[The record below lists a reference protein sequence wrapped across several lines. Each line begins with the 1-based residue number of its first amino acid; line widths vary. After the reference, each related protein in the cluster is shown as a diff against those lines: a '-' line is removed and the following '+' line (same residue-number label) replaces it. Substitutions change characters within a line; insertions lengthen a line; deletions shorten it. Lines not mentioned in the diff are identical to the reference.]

1 MYRLHA
7 IVLILC
13 GILITISRGD
23 TIEDGTK
30 QTQSQFCKNVRSQHS
45 LNIQEITG
53 LWYGS
58 EIIAHTESSP
68 GTYYYDTCVLIHLT
82 DITQQMAATTE
93 RAYAHGGSY
102 KKSPHLRQD
111 PHNRYLRL
119 AWNERENDLEYTLNY
134 TEANPGLWMSIGDQ
148 RGTMLDLQYS
158 QFRGTIQVAKAVHDH
173 IVLTFC
179 DFKVNSTF
187 FTIVLTRQKQGLGED
202 GLRSI
207 RSLLARRGLAT
218 DSIRKVCSSS
228 ATHIISSMT
237 LSIILSMFL
246 FLRSN

>member
-1 MYRLHA
+1 M
-7 IVLILC
+7 
-13 GILITISRGD
+13 
-23 TIEDGTK
+23 
-30 QTQSQFCKNVRSQHS
+30 
-45 LNIQEITG
+45 G

-82 DITQQMAATTE
+82 DITQQMATTTE
-93 RAYAHGGSY
+93 RVSYGAH

-111 PHNRYLRL
+111 PQNRFLHL
-119 AWNERENDLEYTLNY
+119 GWEEKDNNLEYTLNY

-148 RGTMLDLQYS
+148 HGTMLDLQYR

-228 ATHIISSMT
+228 ATHIISSIT
-237 LSIILSMFL
+237 FSIVLSLIL
-246 FLRSN
+246 FLHSN